1 MISTLRIATLAFA
14 LSAILSQFNAK
25 AQTASTGLNKPETA
39 RSTTPSD
46 SPEVLKALYNGGY
59 LDGLKPGDEDVSLR
73 NATSKHFRNED
84 GTMTAIMGAGDLH
97 YKENGEW
104 KTILPHI
111 LPNVGGTRGEYGLAA
126 LHNGHKMYFPTTP
139 GMPVVAE
146 VRGMVYEDWGMPA
159 MVWLA
164 ADGTVLGEYEA
175 NTVST
180 ASVDEGEMSF
190 SGIFPGVDAVIKNST
205 RTKKLNYLM
214 NDSSVL
220 GDVPYGAT
228 HLAFREQ
235 VRVSLG
241 ARIEGLSEVGS
252 INGVRL
258 NTLLFKDETG
268 KPQVEV
274 FSPVFHDKIS
284 GGACTDVDFVSDAA
298 NPDAFIEGG
307 YLVRAAGPST
317 YEVFTLVPLNWL
329 SAPERR
335 FPLVIDPVTDYY
347 PGFTWPTYTAY
358 RSGNSGNWAC
368 NSGAYAN
375 RTYPNSDISYGW
387 VDTTWPTNNPYLDGY
402 ASFNVTALPDNACVS
417 AVSYH
422 WYRYG
427 GRTCGDAIGL
437 KLGMVQSNVNL
448 AQEPDCNITGL
459 AVRNNNGYYAGTG
472 KNGTGWQS
480 QTGNVTNLVAALP
493 SNQITIGWA
502 YNGGDDCCSFLCA
515 GDDGAYHNVYGFEH
529 PSRKPYARVTYE
541 TQSVAPTG
549 ITASSNPICPGSS
562 TTLTVSGGSLGSG
575 ASWNWYSGSC
585 GGTFLGTGTSINVS
599 PSVNTTY
606 YVRAIG
612 PCNTTSCAS
621 VTVTLN
627 SNSTAPTSAS
637 ASSPT
642 ICVGQ
647 STTLSFT
654 GGSLGT
660 GASWQWYSGSCGGA
674 SAGSGTSVNV
684 SPTVT
689 TTYYVRAVGT
699 CNTTICRSV
708 TVTVNTLSVAP
719 TSITAST
726 NPICNGGSTTLT
738 RVGGSLGTGAGWV
751 WYSGS
756 CGGTPVGTGN
766 SISVSPSSNTT
777 YYVRAEGTCNTT
789 ACASLAVTVNTLS
802 TAPTSASTSA
812 SLICEGASV
821 TLSRA
826 GGSLGTGANWEWYSG
841 SCGGTFVG
849 TGSSI
854 SVTPTATTT
863 YYVRA
868 EGTCN
873 TTACQSVTVT
883 VNTLST
889 APTSIN
895 ASANPVCNGTSTTLN
910 RVGGSLGTGA
920 TWVWYTGS
928 CGGTQVATGTSL
940 TVSPSTTTTYYLR
953 AEGTC
958 NNTLC
963 ASVTIVVNPIPV
975 LTVNNTAPVL
985 CPGQQANISL
995 SSNVGGTFNWTAS
1008 GSNGFVGGF
1017 SSGPGSSPIQH
1028 TLTNSGSASATVT
1041 YSNITATAS
1050 GCSSAPQST
1059 SVTVH
1064 PSPNG
1069 SITGTSTVCEAAPT
1083 TLTFNFST
1091 ATGPFNV
1098 QYSDGTTT
1106 FSLNGISSGHT
1117 ISVSP
1122 STTTTYSLVLIADAN
1137 SCSRTSGFLGSA
1149 TVSVNQ
1155 SPNGSISLSS
1165 PICQGDQTT
1174 LTFNFDAGTGPFT
1187 ATVTDGI
1194 SQFPLS
1200 GLNSGSTY
1208 VVTPPTSV
1216 TYSFVSITDALGC
1229 TRTSGFSGSAQVIVN
1244 PLPSVSFTGLASA
1257 YCQTSGAVT
1266 LTGNQ
1271 APNGT
1276 FSGAGVTDN
1285 GNGTATFNPAVAGV
1299 GGPYSVT
1306 YSFTDIN
1313 SCSSANTQTV
1323 TVDQQPVADA
1333 GTATTQCDLDVT
1345 LAAQPSVGSGLWS
1358 ATGPGSV
1365 FFNNAT
1371 SATSG
1376 VQVDAY
1382 GTYTFTWT
1390 EVNGTC
1396 SDADQLTVT
1405 FTEQPVANAGQ
1416 GGSECDLDF
1425 DLAAIASVGSG
1436 TWSFVSGPG
1445 SATFGSAGSASTTV
1459 TVTQFGQYV
1468 FEWEEV
1474 NGTCSDAAAVTVD
1487 FYQQPSTNA
1496 GFGGAECDLDFGL
1509 AATASV
1515 GTGTWTSSG
1524 PGSAIFTPN
1533 ANDPNAT
1540 VNVSAYGSYT
1550 FTWTEVNGTCSDA
1563 ASVSVTFDEA
1573 TTADAGVGGSECDQ
1587 TFTFNGTSGLGTG
1600 VWSYTGP
1607 GNAFFSD
1614 NASPTATVTVDT
1626 DGAYIFTW
1634 TQTNGV
1640 CSAQDQVTVT
1650 FYNQPAAN
1658 AGQGGDACDLDFQL
1672 SAVPT
1677 YGTGVWTQSG
1687 GSGTSSF
1694 DDATSPTAIATVS
1707 QYGTYQFTWTET
1719 NGTCSDASSV
1729 TVNFYQQPVA
1739 NAGSGGDE
1747 CDLDFNLA
1755 AIPSVGSGAWTA
1767 AGPGSPAFGNASTAS
1782 TTVTVS
1788 QYGTYQ
1794 FTWTET
1800 NGTCTDAAS
1809 VTVNFYEQPTANAGQ
1824 DGDACVLNYQ
1834 LAATLSTGS
1843 GVWTQTSGAGNAT
1856 FNDAT
1861 SPSATA
1867 TVDQNDT
1874 YVFTWT
1880 ETNGTCTDA
1889 DAVTVNFWNQPTA
1902 NAGSDMQEC
1911 DLDVALNAVPSLGTG
1926 QWTASGPGIV
1936 TFVSDNSANTTATV
1950 TQYGSYTFTW
1960 TETNGT
1966 CVSSDNMI
1974 VEFFEQPVA
1983 NAGQGGDECDFNFTF
1998 NGTASVGTGVWTSFG
2013 PGTAFFSNV
2022 NSPVSGVTVDVFGTY
2037 TFTWTEINGP
2047 CTDAA
2052 SVTVNFYEQPVAD
2065 AGTVS
2070 DQCDLDFTFNGNA
2083 SVGTGTWTANG
2094 PGTASFSDVND
2105 ANASVTVSLNGAY
2118 DFTWTEVNGTCSDA
2132 ETVSI
2137 TFNPLP
2143 VVSFSGLAPD
2153 YCVSQTSTVAL
2164 TGTPAGGQFSGAGI
2178 AGNVFIPSVA
2188 GVGTHDITYT
2198 YTDANGCTDSQTQS
2212 VVVND
2217 SPVVSF
2223 TGLASAY
2230 CASVSSSQ
2238 PLTGTP
2244 AGGTFSGNGISGS
2257 SFTPSAAGLGS
2268 HFITYDYTDAN
2279 GCSGSYH
2286 QMVVVN
2292 PLPVVS
2298 FTGLNAAYCVD
2309 AAAVTLIP
2317 APAGG
2322 TYTGNGVSGTQFNP
2336 SVAGVGTH
2344 DVTYTYTDGNGC
2356 QNSVTQSVT
2365 INALPQPIITPSGT
2379 QTICAGDAVT
2389 LDAGQ
2394 GYSIYAWSTNENG
2407 QTISVGQAGQYTVTV
2422 TTAQGCTAT
2431 SAAVQVNVNTLPLVD
2446 IGNDT
2451 TICQG
2456 TFLTLDAGN
2465 PGLSYEWSTQENT
2478 QQITVGSTGN
2488 YTVEVTDANGCVGT
2502 DSRLV
2507 AVSSSLNP
2515 VIVAQGPTTFCD
2527 GESVTLA
2534 SEGTYS
2540 AYLWSNNTQGPSTT
2554 VGAAGPVILTV
2565 TDQFGCSGSSAP
2577 LNITVNQLPNAVITP
2592 SGSTNLCQGAS
2603 VTLSASNTFSNYLWN
2618 PNGEVTPTITV
2629 STAGTYSLTVTDPIN
2644 GCVAT
2649 SNSIVVTQSVG
2660 VQPTIIAN
2668 GPLEFCAGGNVV
2680 LSVIPANAFTSF
2692 LWTSGSNTQSIT
2704 VTESGEYAVSVLD
2717 ANNCLNESLLANPVV
2732 VTVWDPTPIVQQQ
2745 GSTLV
2750 VTNGPFSS
2758 YQWFINGNPI
2768 PGATADSFV
2777 PGQSGNIRVQVTDE
2791 NGCTGNSLIIEYTSV
2806 GIADVQDLYDLNVYP
2821 NPNGGQFTVEADL
2834 GSHTDVTL
2842 SLRDMVG
2849 RELMQVERIKGASS
2863 FRRTFDISH
2872 LANGIYFIRVDGDEG
2887 MIVKRVI
2894 KQ

>member
-1 MISTLRIATLAFA
+1 MA
-14 LSAILSQFNAK
+14 LVFSAMLPQFNAK
-25 AQTASTGLNKPETA
+25 AQTVST
-39 RSTTPSD
+39 RSNTNGTVGSV
-46 SPEVLKALYNGGY
+46 SPVDPPAVVKALYNGGY

-73 NATSKHFRNED
+73 NATSKHFRNAD

-97 YKENGEW
+97 FKENGEW

-111 LPNVGGTRGEYGLAA
+111 LPNNSGTRGEYGLAA
-126 LHNGHKMYFPTTP
+126 LHNGHRMYFPTTP
-139 GMPVVAE
+139 GLPVVAE

-159 MVWLA
+159 MVWLS

-175 NTVST
+175 NASSI
-180 ASVDEGEMSF
+180 ASVVEGEMSF
-190 SGIFPGVDAVIKNST
+190 PGIFPGVDAVIRNST
-205 RTKKLNYLM
+205 RSKKLNYLM
-214 NDSSVL
+214 NDASML
-220 GDVPYGAT
+220 TDIPFGAT

-235 VRVSLG
+235 VRVSAG
-241 ARIEGLSEVGS
+241 GKIEGLSAVGS

-258 NTLLFKDETG
+258 NTLLFKDAAG
-268 KPQVEV
+268 QPQVEV
-274 FSPVFHDKIS
+274 YSPVFHDKVY
-284 GGACTDVDFVSDAA
+284 GGACTDADFVSDAA

-307 YLVRAAGPST
+307 YLVRAAGAST

-347 PGFTWPTYTAY
+347 PGYTWPTYTAY
-358 RSGNSGNWAC
+358 RSGNSGNWVC
-368 NSGAYAN
+368 NTGAYGN
-375 RTYPNSDISYGW
+375 RQYPNSDISYGW
-387 VDTTWPTNNPYLDGY
+387 VDASWPTNNPYLDGY
-402 ASFNVTALPDNACVS
+402 ASFNTTSLPDNACVS

-427 GRTCGDAIGL
+427 GRTCGNAINL
-437 KLGMVQSNVNL
+437 KLGMVQSNINL
-448 AQEPDCNITGL
+448 AQEPDCNITGV
-459 AVRNNNGYYAGTG
+459 AIRNNNGYYTGTG

-480 QTGNVTNLVAALP
+480 QTGNVAQLVAGLP
-493 SNQITIGWA
+493 ANHITIGWA
-502 YNGGDDCCSFLCA
+502 YNGGDDCCTFICA
-515 GDDGAYHNVYGFEH
+515 GDDGDYHNVYGYEH
-529 PSRKPYARVTYE
+529 PSLKPYARVTYE
-541 TQSVAPTG
+541 TQSTAPTG
-549 ITASSNPICPGSS
+549 ITASANPICPGSS

-599 PSVNTTY
+599 PSSNTTY

-621 VTVTLN
+621 VTINLN
-627 SNSTAPTSAS
+627 SNSTAPSSAS
-637 ASSPT
+637 ATAST

-699 CNTTICRSV
+699 CNTTVCRSV

-726 NPICNGGSTTLT
+726 NPICNGGPTALT

-766 SISVSPSSNTT
+766 SISVSPSANTT

-789 ACASLAVTVNTLS
+789 ACASLAITVNTLS
-802 TAPTSASTSA
+802 SAPTSASTS
-812 SLICEGASV
+812 SSVVCEGTSV
-821 TLSRA
+821 TLSRT
-826 GGSLGTGANWEWYSG
+826 GGSLGTGANWQWYSG

-854 SVTPTATTT
+854 SVTPAATTT
-863 YYVRA
+863 YFVRA

-873 TTACQSVTVT
+873 TTACASVTVT

-920 TWVWYTGS
+920 VWVWSTGS
-928 CGGTQVATGTSL
+928 CGGTVVGTGTSL
-940 TVSPSTTTTYYLR
+940 TVSPSTTTTYYVR

-975 LTVNNTAPVL
+975 LTVSNTAPVL

-995 SSNVGGTFNWTAS
+995 SSDVGGTFNWTAS

-1017 SSGPGSSPIQH
+1017 SSGPGPSPIQH
-1028 TLTNSGSASATVT
+1028 TLTNTGSASATVT

-1069 SITGTSTVCEAAPT
+1069 SITGTSTLCQGTST
-1083 TLTFNFST
+1083 TLTFNFNTS
-1091 ATGPFNV
+1091 TGPFNV
-1098 QYSDGTTT
+1098 QYSDGTNT
-1106 FSLNGISSGHT
+1106 FSLNNISNGHAV
-1117 ISVSP
+1117 SVSP
-1122 STTTTYSLVLIADAN
+1122 SATTTYSLVSVNDAN
-1137 SCSRTSGFLGSA
+1137 SCTRTSGFLASA
-1149 TVSVNQ
+1149 TVTVNQ

-1174 LTFNFDAGTGPFT
+1174 LTFTFNAGTGPFT

-1194 SQFPLS
+1194 SPFTLS
-1200 GLNSGSTY
+1200 NLNSGSTHT
-1208 VVTPPTSV
+1208 VTPPTSV

-1229 TRTSGFSGSAQVIVN
+1229 IRTTGFSGTTQVIVN
-1244 PLPSVSFTGLASA
+1244 PLPNVSFSGLAPA

-1271 APNGT
+1271 APNGS
-1276 FSGAGVTDN
+1276 FSGPGITDN
-1285 GNGTATFNPAVAGV
+1285 GNGTASFSPSLAGV
-1299 GGPYSVT
+1299 GGPYTVT
-1306 YSFTDIN
+1306 YSYTDIN
-1313 SCSSANTQTV
+1313 VCSANSSQMV
-1323 TVDQQPVADA
+1323 TVDQQPVANA
-1333 GTATTQCDLDVT
+1333 GTAVIQCDLDIT
-1345 LAAQPSVGSGLWS
+1345 LAAVPSVGIGLWTS
-1358 ATGPGSV
+1358 SGPGTA

-1371 SATSG
+1371 SAGSG
-1376 VQVDAY
+1376 VQVDAF

-1390 EVNGTC
+1390 ETNGTC
-1396 SDADQLTVT
+1396 SAADQVSVT
-1405 FTEQPVANAGQ
+1405 FTQQPVANAGQ
-1416 GGSECDLDF
+1416 GGSACDLDF
-1425 DLAAIASVGSG
+1425 NLAAVPSVGNG
-1436 TWSFVSGPG
+1436 TWTLSNGPG
-1445 SATFGSAGSASTTV
+1445 SASFGNLNASATTV
-1459 TVTQFGQYV
+1459 TVSQYGQYT
-1468 FEWEEV
+1468 FQWAEV
-1474 NGTCSDAAAVTVD
+1474 NGTCSDAATVVVN
-1487 FYQQPSTNA
+1487 FYQQPVSNA
-1496 GFGGAECDLDFGL
+1496 GFGGSECDLDFTL
-1509 AATASV
+1509 AATPSI
-1515 GTGTWTSSG
+1515 GTGTWTSTG
-1524 PGSAIFTPN
+1524 AGTAVFTPN

-1540 VNVSAYGSYT
+1540 VTVSAYGSYS
-1550 FTWTEVNGTCSDA
+1550 FTWTEVNGTCPS
-1563 ASVSVTFDEA
+1563 ASSVNVTFYQQPIA
-1573 TTADAGVGGSECDQ
+1573 NAGNGGAECDLN
-1587 TFTFNGTSGLGTG
+1587 FTFNGVGGLGSG
-1600 VWSYTGP
+1600 VWSHTGP
-1607 GNAFFSD
+1607 GNAFYS
-1614 NASPTATVTVDT
+1614 NSASPTATVTVDA
-1626 DGAYIFTW
+1626 DGVYNFIW

-1640 CSAQDQVTVT
+1640 CSAQDQITVT
-1650 FYNQPAAN
+1650 FYNQPVAN
-1658 AGQGGDACDLDFQL
+1658 AGQGGNECDLDFVF

-1677 YGTGVWTQSG
+1677 YGSGVWTQTG

-1694 DDATSPTAIATVS
+1694 SNAGAPNATATVS

-1719 NGTCSDASSV
+1719 NGTCSDAASV
-1729 TVNFYQQPVA
+1729 TVNFYQQPLA
-1739 NAGSGGDE
+1739 NAGSGGNE
-1747 CDLDFNLA
+1747 CDLDFNLSA
-1755 AIPSVGSGAWTA
+1755 TASVGTGVWTA
-1767 AGPGSPAFGNASTAS
+1767 TGPGTASFGSASSAS

-1809 VTVNFYEQPTANAGQ
+1809 VTVNFYEQPTADAGP
-1824 DGDACVLNYQ
+1824 DGDVCVLSCQ
-1834 LAATLSTGS
+1834 LGATLSTGS
-1843 GVWTQTSGAGNAT
+1843 GVWTQTGGAGTAT
-1856 FNDAT
+1856 FSNAT
-1861 SPSATA
+1861 SPTA
-1867 TVDQNDT
+1867 MVTVDQNDT

-1880 ETNGTCTDA
+1880 ETNGTCSDA
-1889 DAVTVNFWNQPTA
+1889 DAVTVNFWNQPLA
-1902 NAGSDMQEC
+1902 NAGIDLQEC
-1911 DLDVALNAVPSLGTG
+1911 DLNVALNAIPSLGSG
-1926 QWTASGPGIV
+1926 LWTAVGPGTV
-1936 TFVSDNSANTTATV
+1936 SFVSNTSANTTATV
-1950 TQYGSYTFTW
+1950 SQYGSYTFTW

-1974 VEFFEQPVA
+1974 VEFFQQPVA
-1983 NAGQGGDECDFNFTF
+1983 NAGQGGNECDLNFTFNATPSFGTGVWTSSGPGTAFFSNASSATSAVTVDAYGTYTFTWTEANGPCTDAASITVNFYQQPVANAGTVSNQCDLDFTF
-1998 NGTASVGTGVWTSFG
+1998 NGTASVGTG
-2013 PGTAFFSNV
+2013 
-2022 NSPVSGVTVDVFGTY
+2022 
-2037 TFTWTEINGP
+2037 
-2047 CTDAA
+2047 
-2052 SVTVNFYEQPVAD
+2052 
-2065 AGTVS
+2065 
-2070 DQCDLDFTFNGNA
+2070 
-2083 SVGTGTWTANG
+2083 TWTATG
-2094 PGTASFSDVND
+2094 PGTASFSSVN
-2105 ANASVTVSLNGAY
+2105 AVNATVTVSQVGTYN
-2118 DFTWTEVNGTCSDA
+2118 FTWTEVNGTCSDA
-2132 ETVSI
+2132 ETVTI
-2137 TFNPLP
+2137 TFNLLP
-2143 VVSFSGLAPD
+2143 VVSFTGLASA

-2164 TGTPAGGQFSGAGI
+2164 TGTPASGQFSGAGI
-2178 AGNVFIPSVA
+2178 AGSVFIPSVA
-2188 GVGTHDITYT
+2188 GVGTHSITYT
-2198 YTDANGCTDSQTQS
+2198 YTDVNGCTASQTQS
-2212 VVVND
+2212 VIVNS

-2223 TGLASAY
+2223 SGLASAY
-2230 CASVSSSQ
+2230 CASISASQ
-2238 PLTGTP
+2238 PLTGVP
-2244 AGGTFSGNGISGS
+2244 AGGTFSGNGISGNG
-2257 SFTPSAAGLGS
+2257 FTPSSAGLGS

-2279 GCSGSYH
+2279 GCSGSAQ

-2292 PLPVVS
+2292 ALPVVS
-2298 FTGLNAAYCVD
+2298 FTGLNAAYCTD
-2309 AAAVTLIP
+2309 APLVTMVP
-2317 APAGG
+2317 TPAGG
-2322 TYTGNGVSGTQFNP
+2322 TFSGNGVAGSQFSP

-2344 DVTYTYTDGNGC
+2344 VVTYTYTDGNGC

-2365 INALPQPIITPSGT
+2365 INALPQPVITPSGT
-2379 QTICAGDAVT
+2379 QTICAGSAVT

-2394 GYSIYAWSTNENG
+2394 GYSIYAWSTNQNG
-2407 QTISVGQAGQYTVTV
+2407 QTISVGTAGSYTVTV
-2422 TTAQGCTAT
+2422 TTAAGCTAT
-2431 SAAVQVNVNTLPLVD
+2431 SAAVQVNVNPLPVVN

-2465 PGLSYEWSTQENT
+2465 PGLSYLWSTQANT

-2540 AYLWSNNTQGPSTT
+2540 TYLWNNNTQGSSTT
-2554 VGAAGPVILTV
+2554 VGTAGPVILTV
-2565 TDQFGCSGSSAP
+2565 TDQFGCTGSSAP
-2577 LNITVNQLPNAVITP
+2577 VNITVNQLPNAVITP

-2618 PNGEVTPTITV
+2618 PNGENTPTITV

-2649 SNSIVVTQSVG
+2649 SNSIVVTQSQG
-2660 VQPTIIAN
+2660 VQPSIIAN

-2704 VTESGEYAVSVLD
+2704 VTESGEYTLSVLD

-2732 VTVWDPTPIVQQQ
+2732 VTVWNPVPIVQVQ

-2768 PGATADSFV
+2768 PGATGSSFV

-2791 NGCTGNSLIIEYTSV
+2791 NGCTGTSLTTEYTSV
-2806 GIADVQDLYDLNVYP
+2806 GVADVGEPYELNVYP
-2821 NPNGGQFTVEADL
+2821 NPNNGQFTVEANL

-2842 SLRDMVG
+2842 VVRDVVG
-2849 RELMQVERIKGASS
+2849 RELMQTERIEGVSS

-2872 LANGIYFIRVDGDEG
+2872 LANGIYYVQVAGSGG
-2887 MIVKRVI
+2887 MTVRPVI